1 MGLLLLVAGLAVGLY
16 SPGYS
21 SGGSTAAVTALNR
34 NGNTRF
40 ELGSFRLRFP
50 LRLEVSGLYM
60 IDNASGDTL
69 VAAREAEASAMILP
83 LLGGDIELDGVVLR
97 DARYRMGGPE
107 SSMSLDASLRMVDI
121 QPSSIR
127 LGQTVDID
135 LSDALI
141 EGGHVAIA
149 IRPTPLRLTL
159 PQRRRH
165 VWPYMHRTLPC
176 AISAT
181 ACRCPLR

>member
-1 MGLLLLVAGLAVGLY
+1 MSAYGKVKKILRAVLWLSMGLLLLVAGLAVGLY
-16 SPGYS
+16 SPWVQQRVA
-21 SGGSTAAVTALNR
+21 TAAVTALNR

-69 VAAREAEASAMILP
+69 VAAREAEASARILP

-149 IRPTPLRLTL
+149 IQIGRA
-159 PQRRRH
+159 H
-165 VWPYMHRTLPC
+165 V
-176 AISAT
+176 
-181 ACRCPLR
+181 

>member
-1 MGLLLLVAGLAVGLY
+1 M
-16 SPGYS
+16 
-21 SGGSTAAVTALNR
+21 
-34 NGNTRF
+34 
-40 ELGSFRLRFP
+40 
-50 LRLEVSGLYM
+50 
-60 IDNASGDTL
+60 
-69 VAAREAEASAMILP
+69 
-83 LLGGDIELDGVVLR
+83 VLR

-149 IRPTPLRLTL
+149 IRPDTIE
-159 PQRRRH
+159 
-165 VWPYMHRTLPC
+165 
-176 AISAT
+176 A
-181 ACRCPLR
+181 